1 MKKISWKK
9 TCPKCHKNNMWLDLI
24 TGIWHC
30 HSCDYTQQEKG
41 NKWKPTTNMT
51 TYNTI
56 GVLKDGKGFQKYK
69 KFKEF

>member
-1 MKKISWKK
+1 
-9 TCPKCHKNNMWLDLI
+9 MWLDLI